1 MSFPLTKSQWLNTK
15 CQAVLFSFQKETMI
29 KTSAD
34 IWCLVA
40 SLSNGKDICLSPIKW
55 KGHRED
61 IGDFFFR
68 FFKLKTSKLTSE
80 ISWPL
85 AAPGDLSSTENSL
98 YLSPLQPRTAIPP
111 PPPQLAGEAR
121 GEPLREAKV
130 ERRCC
135 SGFRLLFCYEV
146 RVLRVL

>member
-1 MSFPLTKSQWLNTK
+1 MTKHQMSGCPL
-15 CQAVLFSFQKETMI
+15 LFSKRNNDKNF
-29 KTSAD
+29 S
-34 IWCLVA
+34 WHLVFSCQPIQWKGHLSFA
-40 SLSNGKDICLSPIKW
+40 YLSNGRDIEKTL
-55 KGHRED
+55 EN
-61 IGDFFFR
+61 FFFR

-135 SGFRLLFCYEV
+135 SGFRLFFCYEV